1 MRGTLLFLQNPVH
14 DLRNIAR
21 LSAFRDYL
29 LHYLHDIIIMMD
41 KTEET
46 SGFIWHI
53 ELCNLRVPICFG
65 AIYFLLKS
73 NNNYCDDMI
82 C

>member
-46 SGFIWHI
+46 SGFI
-53 ELCNLRVPICFG
+53 
-65 AIYFLLKS
+65 
-73 NNNYCDDMI
+73 
-82 C
+82 